1 MYVPAS
7 IVLGWLLLSSN
18 SFSPVALDIWQLSSL
33 PYGTGHHH
41 FHVALV
47 IISIQHWLLLPYGIG
62 HHYNTALVIIT
73 IWNWSL
79 LPYSI
84 NHVIWPWCS
93 VLQTNNIYV
102 IDVPQWHIVNLSSNI
117 FLSFCMSL
125 PLQLSYY
132 DIIFQF
138 ISTHVSEK
146 CGLSTFDMS
155 NWYCASIRHAELN
168 SIIVACIKGHR
179 ILRLFLFCNQHLQHV
194 YFVFSQDSVQKVFGC
209 NLSCSIASVG

>member
-1 MYVPAS
+1 MA
-7 IVLGWLLLSSN
+7 
-18 SFSPVALDIWQLSSL
+18 A
-33 PYGTGHHH
+33 
-41 FHVALV
+41 V
-47 IISIQHWLLLPYGIG
+47 IITIWHWSSSFPCSTC
-62 HHYNTALVIIT
+62 HNFHTTLVIIT
-73 IWNWSL
+73 IWHWSSL
-79 LPYSI
+79 QYGIGHYYHMKLVIISI
-84 NHVIWPWCS
+84 NHVIWPWRL

-194 YFVFSQDSVQKVFGC
+194 YFVFSQDSVHQVFGC